1 MDKPLTKR
9 ALQKA
14 ATRTAVIE
22 AARTVFSQRGYAG
35 ATIAEIASAAGVS
48 PGTVLNA
55 APTKISLLN
64 DVMVSD
70 FEALGADCATL
81 AASLTSPA
89 REKIAAMLDLHLRR
103 HCNALELIAALLGHS
118 WLEGG
123 EEFEALY
130 RNLDEA
136 WAPVT
141 QLIRSEQ
148 AAGRFRGDFEP
159 VEIVRVLQDMYIGV
173 VRRCSAQGDHD
184 LFRASAAMRRGLDL
198 VLDGARA

>member
-9 ALQKA
+9 ALRKA
-14 ATRTAVIE
+14 ATRAAVIE
-22 AARTVFSQRGYAG
+22 AARRVFSHHGYAG
-35 ATIAEIASAAGVS
+35 ATIADIAKAADVS

-64 DVMVSD
+64 DVMVAD

-81 AASLTSPA
+81 AASLNSAP
-89 REKIAAMLDLHLRR
+89 REKIAALLDLHLKR
-103 HCNALELIAALLGHS
+103 HCDELELIAALLGHT

-123 EEFEALY
+123 EEFETLY

-141 QLIRSEQ
+141 RLIRAEQ
-148 AAGRFRGDFEP
+148 AAGHISAGRDP
-159 VEIVRVLQDMYIGV
+159 VEIVRLLQDMYIGV
-173 VRRCSAQGDHD
+173 VRRCSASGRHD
-184 LFRASAAMRRGLDL
+184 LFQASAAMRRGLDL
-198 VLDGARA
+198 VLDGVMA